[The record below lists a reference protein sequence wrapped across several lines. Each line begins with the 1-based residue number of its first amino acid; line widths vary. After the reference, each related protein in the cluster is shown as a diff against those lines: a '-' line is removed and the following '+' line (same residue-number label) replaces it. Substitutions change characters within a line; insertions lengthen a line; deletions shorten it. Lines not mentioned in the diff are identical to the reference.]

1 MAEQWP
7 VLDEQ
12 GRPLDQVA
20 LRGLRVRGRHG
31 VLAAEKSLG
40 QWFVVDVV
48 LHLDTRTAA
57 AGDDLSATVDYGTLA
72 EQVSAVVSGDPVDL
86 IETLAQRIADVALAA
101 GAVQAVDV
109 AVHKPQAPV
118 TVPFEDVVVSVRR
131 WRS

>member
-1 MAEQWP
+1 MADGSL

-12 GRPLDQVA
+12 GRPLDRVTLQ
-20 LRGLRVRGRHG
+20 GLRVRGRHG

-40 QWFVVDVV
+40 QWFVIDVV
-48 LHLDTRTAA
+48 LHLDTRAAA

-72 EQVSAVVSGDPVDL
+72 EQVAAVVGGEPVDL
-86 IETLAQRIADVALAA
+86 IETLAQRIADVALRP
-101 GAVQAVDV
+101 GVVQAVDV

-118 TVPFEDVVVSVRR
+118 TVPFDDVVVRVRR

>member
-1 MAEQWP
+1 MAERSP
-7 VLDEQ
+7 ALDEQ

-20 LRGLRVRGRHG
+20 LRGLRVRGRLG

-40 QWFVVDVV
+40 QWFVIDVV
-48 LHLDTRTAA
+48 LHLDTRSAA

-72 EQVSAVVSGDPVDL
+72 QQVSDVVSGDPVDL
-86 IETLAQRIADVALAA
+86 IETLAQLIADVALGAE
-101 GAVQAVDV
+101 AVQAVDV

>member
-1 MAEQWP
+1 
-7 VLDEQ
+7 
-12 GRPLDQVA
+12 
-20 LRGLRVRGRHG
+20 

-48 LHLDTRTAA
+48 LHLDTRAAA
-57 AGDDLSATVDYGTLA
+57 AGDDLSATVDYGMLA
-72 EQVSAVVSGDPVDL
+72 AQVSAVVSGDPVDL
-86 IETLAQRIADVALAA
+86 IETLAQLIADVALGAE
-101 GAVQAVDV
+101 AVQAVDV